1 MSNGMSD
8 IQMRQIMDH
17 AQGVT
22 GTVTNDPITQDP
34 VDPIFNYKN
43 SNVNLTYK
51 NLLPFIGAFL
61 IYKFL
66 WKM

>member
-8 IQMRQIMDH
+8 EQLRQIMDH
-17 AQGVT
+17 AEGVT
-22 GTVTNDPITQDP
+22 GNVTNDPITQDP
-34 VDPIFNYKN
+34 VDPIFQYK
-43 SNVNLTYK
+43 SSDVNLKYK
-51 NLLPFIGAFL
+51 NLLPFVVAFL